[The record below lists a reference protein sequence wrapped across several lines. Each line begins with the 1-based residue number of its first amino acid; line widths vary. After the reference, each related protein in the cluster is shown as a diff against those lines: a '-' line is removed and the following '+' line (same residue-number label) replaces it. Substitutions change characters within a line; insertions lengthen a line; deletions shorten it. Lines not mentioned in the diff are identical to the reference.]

1 MEKDPLEVVEVEDD
15 DEKEKEPGKG
25 GDTASE
31 PDVTPEGYKGKYFVS
46 LIGRSQRRTLH
57 RGGVR
62 YKGKF
67 PQPACATKFARSAS
81 PAG

>member
-25 GDTASE
+25 GDTASK
-31 PDVTPEGYKGKYFVS
+31 PDATPEGYKGKYFVS

-57 RGGVR
+57 RGGVH
-62 YKGKF
+62 YKRFEDLGKF
-67 PQPACATKFARSAS
+67 PSAS